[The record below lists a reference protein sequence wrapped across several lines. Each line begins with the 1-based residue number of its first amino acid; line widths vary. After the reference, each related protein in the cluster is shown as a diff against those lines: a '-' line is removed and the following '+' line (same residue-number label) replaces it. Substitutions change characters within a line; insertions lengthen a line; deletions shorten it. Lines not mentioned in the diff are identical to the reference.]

1 MPPLLKVTWIDAYAE
16 AEWAWEIPEPEPQ
29 VCVTVGFLLSETDQY
44 LLLAATIG
52 GTHSNARFG
61 IPKGCITEREE
72 VSCQA
77 STP

>member
-1 MPPLLKVTWIDAYAE
+1 M
-16 AEWAWEIPEPEPQ
+16 
-29 VCVTVGFLLSETDQY
+29 CVTVGFLLSETDQY

-61 IPKGCITEREE
+61 IPKGCITEQEE
-72 VSCQA
+72 LSCQA